1 MDGGTALRVFITST
15 TSHGDFGGLAGAD
28 SRCQDRALAVGMGM
42 NWKAWIST
50 TTVNAKDR
58 VLGAGPWVDM
68 MGATAFADRDALA
81 GFTGPATSIWYSET
95 GAFLATSYIW
105 TATDITGVY
114 RAYLPGTAPCA
125 EWTSALQT
133 DYAQVGQVGMRGS
146 NWTNFTGTSCDQNG
160 RLICFEQ

>member
-58 VLGAGPWVDM
+58 VLGAGPWVDNGM
-68 MGATAFADRDALA
+68 TLCLEAAVVRVGDGAVD
-81 GFTGPATSIWYSET
+81 
-95 GAFLATSYIW
+95 
-105 TATDITGVY
+105 
-114 RAYLPGTAPCA
+114 
-125 EWTSALQT
+125 
-133 DYAQVGQVGMRGS
+133 
-146 NWTNFTGTSCDQNG
+146 
-160 RLICFEQ
+160 